1 MNIRDKKE
9 LQINVTTLLSN
20 KETLIDEQLNTTNG
34 SPYAT
39 ADLTTLGYEPYEL
52 NYFKKLLKETGKDKR
67 QVVLNNDVKQDG
79 RVTTVGIPSLRLFA
93 TADEPDR
100 ILVVVS
106 GKLAQKKTGK

>member
-20 KETLIDEQLNTTNG
+20 KETLIDEQLNTTTG
-34 SPYAT
+34 SPYST

-79 RVTTVGIPSLRLFA
+79 RVTAVGIPSLRLFA
-93 TADEPDR
+93 SADEPDR

-106 GKLAQKKTGK
+106 GKLAQKKTSK